1 MEKLGCGTI
10 CKAYFCT
17 RPEKKK
23 KDIQVVRVVKDVMT
37 KKTFVCV

>member
-1 MEKLGCGTI
+1 M
-10 CKAYFCT
+10 
-17 RPEKKK
+17 RPAFVQDLKKKK